1 MMKRFLASAAM
12 ALAISAAGEA
22 QVQPQLGQTPQTART
37 IEGIVAIVNDQPI
50 SYSDVRERASLL
62 LLTLGVQQPN
72 QQQIQQITSQALDE
86 LIDEKL
92 QLQEAGEYEVEVS
105 DADIQRAVEDMA
117 QQSGMNREN
126 LVNVLL
132 QAGVNPSSLEDQM
145 RAEIAWRRIMGG
157 LYGSR
162 IRISPNQIDEALEQQ
177 KRALTSTQYNLSE
190 IFLYAPTEEDKAE
203 ALQGANTILEQLRAG
218 APFQVAAQRLSSA
231 PTSAAGG
238 DLGWVSLDDIDPA
251 IGEAVRAMNEPGLS
265 DPIRVEDGIYL
276 IAYKGKRDPAETET
290 RVDLVRL
297 AVVDGSE
304 DALRAAASQAGSGE
318 AATEVAEG
326 DSNLNA
332 TTLED
337 IRLKDLGEEGQNM
350 INEVSIGQPTQ
361 VFATSGT
368 LAVMYV
374 CDRRETGASLPT
386 REAMEDRLFTRQ
398 LSMISER
405 SLRNLRREATIIQ
418 RGS

>member
-1 MMKRFLASAAM
+1 MMKKLMASALVAVTAGSLSAPAM
-12 ALAISAAGEA
+12 AQSET
-22 QVQPQLGQTPQTART
+22 QT

-62 LLTLGVQQPN
+62 LLTLGAQQPT
-72 QQQIQQITSQALDE
+72 QQQIQQVTSQALDE

-92 QLQEAGEYEVEVS
+92 QLQEATEYEVEVS
-105 DADIQRAVEDMA
+105 DEDINRAIADMA
-117 QQSGMNREN
+117 RQSGLDRDG

-132 QAGVNPSSLEDQM
+132 QSGVNPSSLVEQM

-162 IRISPNQIDEALEQQ
+162 IRVSSNQIDEALEQQ
-177 KRALTSTQYNLSE
+177 RNSLTQVQYNLDE
-190 IFLYAPTEEDKAE
+190 LFLYAPTEQDKSE
-203 ALQGANTILEQLRAG
+203 ALRGAATIIEQLEAG
-218 APFQVAAQRLSSA
+218 APFSLAAQRLSSA

-238 DLGWVSLDDIDPA
+238 DMGWVALDDIDPVVA
-251 IGEAVRAMNEPGLS
+251 DAVRNMSETGVSEP
-265 DPIRVEDGIYL
+265 IVVADGVYL
-276 IAYKGKRDPAETET
+276 INYKGKRDPDELET

-297 AVVDGSE
+297 AVTDGSE
-304 DALRAAASQAGSGE
+304 EALRAAASQANSCE
-318 AATEVAEG
+318 AAMEIANT
-326 DSNLNA
+326 DPNLSANE
-332 TTLED
+332 LSD
-337 IRLKDLGEEGQNM
+337 IRLEDLGAEGQNM
-350 INEVSIGQPTQ
+350 IDEVSIGQPTQ

-374 CDRRETGASLPT
+374 CDRRQSGAALPT
-386 REAMEDRLFTRQ
+386 REEMENRLFGRELQ
-398 LSMISER
+398 MISQR

>member
-1 MMKRFLASAAM
+1 MMKTLMTSALVAVTTVSLSAPAM
-12 ALAISAAGEA
+12 AQEET
-22 QVQPQLGQTPQTART
+22 QT

-50 SYSDVRERASLL
+50 SYSDVRERGSLL
-62 LLTLGVQQPN
+62 LLTLGAQQPT

-92 QLQEAGEYEVEVS
+92 QLQEAAEYEVEVS
-105 DADIQRAVEDMA
+105 EDDINRAIADMA
-117 QQSGMNREN
+117 RQSGLDRDG

-132 QAGVNPSSLEDQM
+132 QSGVNPSSLEDQM

-162 IRISPNQIDEALEQQ
+162 IRVSRNQIDEAIEQQ
-177 KRALTSTQYNLSE
+177 RTALTQVQYNLDE
-190 IFLYAPTEEDKAE
+190 IFLYAPTEQDKAQ
-203 ALQGANTILEQLRAG
+203 AIQGAGTILEQLEAG
-218 APFQVAAQRLSSA
+218 APFSLAAQRLSSA

-238 DLGWVSLDDIDPA
+238 DMGWVALDDIDPEVA
-251 IGEAVRAMNEPGLS
+251 DAVRGMSGPGIS
-265 DPIRVEDGIYL
+265 KPITVSDGIYL
-276 IAYKGKRDPAETET
+276 INYKAKRDPNELET

-304 DALRAAASQAGSGE
+304 DALRDAASQANSCE
-318 AATEVAEG
+318 AAVAAADG
-326 DSNLNA
+326 DPNLSANE
-332 TTLED
+332 LSD
-337 IRLKDLGEEGQNM
+337 IRVEDLGSEGQNM
-350 INEVSIGQPTQ
+350 ISEVGIGQPTQ

-374 CDRRETGASLPT
+374 CDRRQSGAAVPT
-386 REAMEDRLFTRQ
+386 REEMEDRLFGRELQ
-398 LSMISER
+398 MISQR

>member
-1 MMKRFLASAAM
+1 MMKKLMASALVAVTAGSLSAPAM
-12 ALAISAAGEA
+12 AQSET
-22 QVQPQLGQTPQTART
+22 QT

-62 LLTLGVQQPN
+62 LLTLGAQQPT
-72 QQQIQQITSQALDE
+72 QQQIQQVTSQALDE

-92 QLQEAGEYEVEVS
+92 QLQEATEYEVEVS
-105 DADIQRAVEDMA
+105 DEDINRAIADMA
-117 QQSGMNREN
+117 RQSGLDRDG

-132 QAGVNPSSLEDQM
+132 QSGVNPSSLVEQM

-162 IRISPNQIDEALEQQ
+162 IRVSSNQIDEALEQQ
-177 KRALTSTQYNLSE
+177 RNSLTQVQYNLDE
-190 IFLYAPTEEDKAE
+190 LFLYAPTEQDKSE
-203 ALQGANTILEQLRAG
+203 ALRGAATIIEQLEAG
-218 APFQVAAQRLSSA
+218 APFSLAAQRLSSA

-238 DLGWVSLDDIDPA
+238 DMGWVALDDIDPIVA
-251 IGEAVRAMNEPGLS
+251 DAVRNMSETGVSEP
-265 DPIRVEDGIYL
+265 IVVADGVYL
-276 IAYKGKRDPAETET
+276 INFKGKRDPNELET

-297 AVVDGSE
+297 AVTDGSE
-304 DALRAAASQAGSGE
+304 DALRAAASQANSCE
-318 AATEVAEG
+318 AAMDIANT
-326 DSNLNA
+326 DPNLSANE
-332 TTLED
+332 LSD
-337 IRLKDLGEEGQNM
+337 IRLEDLGAEGQNM
-350 INEVSIGQPTQ
+350 IDEVSIGQPTQ

-374 CDRRETGASLPT
+374 CDRRQSGAALPT
-386 REAMEDRLFTRQ
+386 REEMEDRLFGRELQ
-398 LSMISER
+398 MISQR

>member
-304 DALRAAASQAGSGE
+304 DALRAAASQAGSCE

-332 TTLED
+332 TSLED

>member
-12 ALAISAAGEA
+12 VLALGAVGEA
-22 QVQPQLGQTPQTART
+22 QVQTQLGETPQTART

-92 QLQEAGEYEVEVS
+92 QLQEASEYEVEVS
-105 DADIQRAVEDMA
+105 EADIQRAVEDMA

-132 QAGVNPSSLEDQM
+132 SAGVNPGSLEDQM

-162 IRISPNQIDEALEQQ
+162 IRISQNQVDEALEQQ
-177 KRALTSTQYNLSE
+177 KRALTSTQYNLGE
-190 IFLYAPTEEDKAE
+190 IFLYAPTPEDKTE

-238 DLGWVSLDDIDPA
+238 DLGWVALDDVDPA
-251 IGEAVRAMNEPGLS
+251 VAEAVQSMSEPGLS
-265 DPIRVEDGIYL
+265 DPITVEDGIYL
-276 IAYKGKRDPAETET
+276 IAYKGKRDPAETEA

-297 AVVDGSE
+297 AVSDGSE
-304 DALRAAASQAGSGE
+304 DALREAASQADSCE
-318 AATEVAEG
+318 AAAAIAEG
-326 DSNLNA
+326 DSNLTA
-332 TTLED
+332 A
-337 IRLKDLGEEGQNM
+337 RLDDVRLSDLGEEGQKM

-368 LAVMYV
+368 IAVMYV

-386 REAMEDRLFTRQ
+386 REAMEDRLFSRQ